1 MLELVRGYTAA
12 ALDAVERQEGAGSGA
27 ARIGVLSGDLTAFA
41 ELLVASEPLRLALTD
56 PTIPAAARSAVLE
69 DLLSGRIGAEAL
81 KVLTFVVAW
90 ERADELPKTVEQL
103 VEAVDLAHQ
112 GAEGAGR
119 DPEET
124 AVGRSGA
131 LERLRGYAEWELE
144 AVTDPAEV
152 DEIEDELFRLA
163 HIVDDTKALKDA
175 LTKRELPVSTRLAV
189 VSDLL
194 SGKVHGA
201 TERLAGYVLRAGH
214 LRDLGGALGY
224 VAELAARER
233 GRRVAHVRVAAEL
246 SRGEEERLSAALG
259 RVVRRPVELR
269 VTVDPAVIGG
279 VEVQVGDTVIDGTLR
294 HRLEQLRETLL
305 QRA

>member
-12 ALDAVERQEGAGSGA
+12 ALDAVEREEGAGSGA

-119 DPEET
+119 DLQET
-124 AVGRSGA
+124 AVGRGGA